1 MSTKKYKATSRVA
14 ISVIMPSG
22 KSTRVSFTP
31 LTGGGSYYFTSDEEL
46 QAAMEK
52 HYRYGSLFMI
62 DRSYVEETSKPK
74 KEKTPIEATIEP
86 KVVEV
91 QVNCLADAKDYMSE
105 HFGISRTK
113 MNSSKAIAEY
123 AALHNVKFIG
133 L

>member
-1 MSTKKYKATSRVA
+1 MSTKKYKATSHIA

-22 KSTRVSFTP
+22 KSTRVSFSP
-31 LTGGGSYYFTSDEEL
+31 LSGGGSYFFTNDEEL

-52 HYRYGSLFMI
+52 HHRYGSLFTI

-74 KEKTPIEATIEP
+74 EEKTPIEATIEP

-123 AALHNVKFIG
+123 AAANNVKFIG